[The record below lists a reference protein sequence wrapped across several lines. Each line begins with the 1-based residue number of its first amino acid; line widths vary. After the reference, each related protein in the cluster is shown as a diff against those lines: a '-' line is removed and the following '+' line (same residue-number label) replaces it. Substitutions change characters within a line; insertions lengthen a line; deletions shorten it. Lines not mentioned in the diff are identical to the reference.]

1 MHFLGGGF
9 EGDSLTEE
17 ALHTTGRILLNF
29 SLSPSTRMRVEASND
44 NFIKQEFHRITYT
57 IEGRYEL
64 TINSDVR
71 IQVIETD
78 ELELKLAFGFYW

>member
-57 IEGRYEL
+57 IEGRTEL